1 MDQPSK
7 KDRKP
12 QPLSIRIGEAFAQA
26 RAILEEARVPARL
39 SDFCSIDGLFPH
51 EDMPSLQYEDSA
63 IEWGDS
69 ICAYFRAH
77 ESECYQAAE
86 DYGLDHCPDE
96 AVRRY
101 LDREEEEDEGDEEWA
116 EAFVFDCVHFA
127 RRDEAV
133 DAWLAAMGVAARAM
147 APCAKRVQKARA
159 KGASAAS
166 VFLDFAE
173 AAGAAM
179 EDLECE
185 RLWFKVELRDVE
197 REALAREARAVKAA
211 GRGALRI

>member
-51 EDMPSLQYEDSA
+51 EDMPSLHYEDSA

-101 LDREEEEDEGDEEWA
+101 LDREEEEDEGDDLHYYHDA
-116 EAFVFDCVHFA
+116 ASDQDGDQDGGGGGNDGGAAPSCLS
-127 RRDEAV
+127 RR
-133 DAWLAAMGVAARAM
+133 
-147 APCAKRVQKARA
+147 
-159 KGASAAS
+159 GASLG
-166 VFLDFAE
+166 F
-173 AAGAAM
+173 
-179 EDLECE
+179 
-185 RLWFKVELRDVE
+185 
-197 REALAREARAVKAA
+197 
-211 GRGALRI
+211 